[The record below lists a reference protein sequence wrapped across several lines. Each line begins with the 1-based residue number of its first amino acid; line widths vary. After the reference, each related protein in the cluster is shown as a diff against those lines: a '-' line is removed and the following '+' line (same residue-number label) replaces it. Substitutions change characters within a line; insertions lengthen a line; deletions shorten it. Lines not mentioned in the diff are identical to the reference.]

1 MIQANRSHQKQI
13 AEEKEETKDSEKD
26 IRDSIQIVKV
36 HVEESQEVAQDQD
49 DIKEEETDVKRDVE
63 AAEEVAGEEDGDVP
77 TPLVFVDYS
86 QFDSDKEDDATY
98 EQIPPAQGA
107 EARLTHVKV
116 RLTKVPESCICI
128 FQYKDA
134 LEEFIAKTSL
144 ELAPTQVCAMFGL
157 IIPYHATPLHPG
169 GWEEEPGC
177 AAAAVP
183 PRLPAAQHPQADPA
197 QAPPQE
203 NHQVSPQ
210 IGDKQPP
217 KA

>member
-49 DIKEEETDVKRDVE
+49 NIKEEETDVKRDVE
-63 AAEEVAGEEDGDVP
+63 VVEEVVGEEERDVP

-116 RLTKVPESCICI
+116 RQTKVPESCIYI

-144 ELAPTQVCAMFGL
+144 ELAPTQVCAMFASL
-157 IIPYHATPLHPG
+157 FPSMPHPSTQVAG
-169 GWEEEPGC
+169 KRSPGVQRQPSLL
-177 AAAAVP
+177 ASL
-183 PRLPAAQHPQADPA
+183 LPSILRPTQHRRRRRRTIR
-197 QAPPQE
+197 
-203 NHQVSPQ
+203 SLL
-210 IGDKQPP
+210 K
-217 KA
+217 